1 VARAWDVAHPA
12 AIISGGRRDGDGRQ
26 DPQKKAA
33 RAVVAVMMGKG
44 LASAEMREL
53 IHLLKH
59 AAHQV

>member
-1 VARAWDVAHPA
+1 MAMEDKIH
-12 AIISGGRRDGDGRQ
+12 
-26 DPQKKAA
+26 KMAA

>member
-1 VARAWDVAHPA
+1 VHELGTSRIPPRSFLAGA
-12 AIISGGRRDGDGRQ
+12 AMAMEDKIH
-26 DPQKKAA
+26 KMAA

>member
-1 VARAWDVAHPA
+1 LAGA
-12 AIISGGRRDGDGRQ
+12 AMAMEDKIH
-26 DPQKKAA
+26 KMAA
-33 RAVVAVMMGKG
+33 RAVVAVMMSKG